1 MDERFKFKLDKDKI
15 KLQLRD
21 LGKKLIRKKGKFPKR
36 AYLTIFLLL
45 VLLGYLVY
53 NNQQSIYR
61 DNNNFDFTDLDL
73 APPNL
78 EFEYEQYEFLS
89 NRENENQFSLDYEN
103 IHTADPIW
111 SETIDEM
118 EVPQGVVTESFRPVD
133 QFQGTVF
140 RILRPISG
148 NILQES
154 GWYYNDILDDWR
166 YQQGIELAGNIGD
179 IVMGAADGKVSTI
192 KEDEYKG
199 IMVIIE
205 HENGWITE
213 YGHLERTSV
222 SPGATVMKGQEIGR
236 IGITG
241 MTSQPSLYFSLKNKD
256 GAVNPVDF
264 FE

>member
-1 MDERFKFKLDKDKI
+1 M
-15 KLQLRD
+15 
-21 LGKKLIRKKGKFPKR
+21 
-36 AYLTIFLLL
+36 
-45 VLLGYLVY
+45 
-53 NNQQSIYR
+53 
-61 DNNNFDFTDLDL
+61 
-73 APPNL
+73 
-78 EFEYEQYEFLS
+78 S